1 MLERNRPGRAFQ
13 EPSRTIPSGFPSA
26 VREPFGYARL
36 PEPLDRRR
44 EEHRARPT
52 LRGRARA
59 LRTFLAHIQ
68 DHHVSMAGPDR
79 SSTLTGS
86 RVPNTESSSRDGS
99 SDQRACRLSSVP
111 RWLPNGRWE
120 TGWNGCE
127 GVPARHPRAAVSQ
140 ARRRRFPG
148 SGLPV
153 RSARAAGFRSGAC
166 GAEVT
171 GSRAFRDAER
181 RGVTDLAAAD
191 HPARL
196 VARSL
201 TAPRSRG

>member
-1 MLERNRPGRAFQ
+1 
-13 EPSRTIPSGFPSA
+13 
-26 VREPFGYARL
+26 L
-36 PEPLDRRR
+36 PEPFDRRR

-79 SSTLTGS
+79 PSTLTGS
-86 RVPNTESSSRDGS
+86 RDSEHRELAPRREARTSGRAGCRAFRDGRQTA
-99 SDQRACRLSSVP
+99 DGKPDGTGARGFRHPCATRP
-111 RWLPNGRWE
+111 FPKWLPNRDGKPHG
-120 TGWNGCE
+120 TLSL
-127 GVPARHPRAAVSQ
+127 VVSQ

-171 GSRAFRDAER
+171 ARVRSGTPRGVGSRTSLLRTTGPAWS
-181 RGVTDLAAAD
+181 
-191 HPARL
+191 PAR
-196 VARSL
+196 
-201 TAPRSRG
+201 

>member
-1 MLERNRPGRAFQ
+1 
-13 EPSRTIPSGFPSA
+13 
-26 VREPFGYARL
+26 L
-36 PEPLDRRR
+36 PEPFDRRR

-52 LRGRARA
+52 LRGRGRA

-127 GVPARHPRAAVSQ
+127 GVPARHPTRPFPKWLPNRDGKPHGTLSLVVSQ

-171 GSRAFRDAER
+171 ARVRSGTPRGVGSRTSLLRTTGPAWS
-181 RGVTDLAAAD
+181 
-191 HPARL
+191 PAR
-196 VARSL
+196 
-201 TAPRSRG
+201 